1 MTKKELAAKAARN
14 REIQARM
21 SAIYLQMEKEKREE
35 YTDAEKREI
44 RELRNELEEN
54 HREIMNSKDEAAIAE
69 LRENIDRNK
78 QYREYLQGV
87 RQKREDNTVTLAP
100 KSPADGSSIT
110 ESGAIVLN
118 IQDIIDTKEQGL
130 GRPFGQSF
138 ITGVEGDELYPYSI
152 NDVEIEEVG
161 EIEAIND
168 QALEFTNIKV
178 QSSRVS
184 LSVAVSNKAIDN
196 AAFDLVAF
204 VLFKIQKAW
213 AIWFAKKN
221 YSHANWNQNKG
232 AFSQVT
238 PGTITLD
245 STIGAQIDEAFAGIA
260 ELGFDEEGC
269 VVISPRME
277 AKLKHTFEGNGNAA
291 HAIIENGL
299 LCGHPYVS
307 TKHVNYTLNG
317 SGKYVK
323 DTDEYIGIGLFQYL
337 PVQQHGLVRQ
347 TVDATSAQVAK
358 QNKTV
363 IVFSTEM
370 SITEL
375 SKLVNGGDNN
385 NPHKPQAFALFKVV
399 EPVSSNEIGG

>member
-1 MTKKELAAKAARN
+1 MTKKEIAAKAARN
-14 REIQARM
+14 REIQSRM

-35 YTDAEKREI
+35 YTAEEKREMA
-44 RELRNELEEN
+44 ELKQELEEN
-54 HREIMNSKDEAAIAE
+54 HREIMLSKDEAAIAE

-87 RQKREDNTVTLAP
+87 REKRENNTTTLAP
-100 KSPADGSSIT
+100 KSPADGTSIT

-152 NDVEIEEVG
+152 NDVEIQEVG
-161 EIEAIND
+161 EIAAIND
-168 QALEFTNIKV
+168 QALEFANIKV

-232 AFSQVT
+232 AFSLVN
-238 PGTITLD
+238 PGTLTLD
-245 STIGAQIDEAFAGIA
+245 STIGAQIDEEFAKIA
-260 ELGFDEEGC
+260 ELGFDDEGC

-299 LCGHPYVS
+299 LCGHHYVS
-307 TKHVNYTLNG
+307 TKHVNYTLSDG
-317 SGKYVK
+317 QYVK

-347 TVDATSAQVAK
+347 TVDATSAAVAK
-358 QNKTV
+358 ENKTV

-399 EPVSSNEIGG
+399 QPASNSDI

>member
-1 MTKKELAAKAARN
+1 MTKKEIAAKAARN

-21 SAIYLQMEKEKREE
+21 SEIYLKMEKEKREE
-35 YTDAEKREI
+35 YNAEEKREME
-44 RELRNELEEN
+44 ELQHELEDN
-54 HREIMNSKDEAAIAE
+54 RREIMLSKDEAAIAE

-100 KSPADGSSIT
+100 KSPTDGTSIT

-118 IQDIIDTKEQGL
+118 IQDILDTKENGL

-152 NDVEIEEVG
+152 NDVEMEEVG

-178 QSSRVS
+178 VSRRVS

-204 VLFKIQKAW
+204 VLYKIDKAW
-213 AIWFAKKN
+213 TIYFAKKN
-221 YSHANWNQNKG
+221 YSHANWQGNKG
-232 AFSQVT
+232 AFSLVT

-245 STIGAQIDEAFAGIA
+245 NTIGAQIDEKFADFA

-269 VVISPRME
+269 VVISPKTE
-277 AKLKHTFEGNGNAA
+277 ARLKHTYEGNGVAA
-291 HAIIENGL
+291 HPIIENGL
-299 LCGHPYVS
+299 LAGHPYVS
-307 TKHVNYTLNG
+307 TKHINYTLDG
-317 SGKYVK
+317 EGKYVK

-337 PVQQHGLVRQ
+337 PIQQHGLVRQ

-358 QNKTV
+358 QNKTI
-363 IVFSTEM
+363 IVFSTEI

-375 SKLVNGGDNN
+375 SELVNGNKSGE
-385 NPHKPQAFALFKVV
+385 PQAFALFKVV
-399 EPVSSNEIGG
+399 EPASSNEIGG

>member
-1 MTKKELAAKAARN
+1 MTKKEIAAKAARN

-21 SAIYLQMEKEKREE
+21 SAIYLKMEKEKREE
-35 YTDAEKREI
+35 YNAEEKREMD
-44 RELRNELEEN
+44 ELKHELEEN
-54 HREIMNSKDEAAIAE
+54 HREIMLSKDEAAIAE

-87 RQKREDNTVTLAP
+87 RQKREDNTTTLAP
-100 KSPADGSSIT
+100 KTPADGSSIT

-161 EIEAIND
+161 EIAAIND

-196 AAFDLVAF
+196 AAFDLIAF
-204 VLFKIQKAW
+204 VLYKIRKAW
-213 AIWFAKKN
+213 EIWFAKKN

-232 AFSQVT
+232 AFSLVT
-238 PGTITLD
+238 PGTLTLD
-245 STIGAQIDEAFAGIA
+245 STIGAQIDEEFAKIA
-260 ELGFDEEGC
+260 ELGFDDEGC

-307 TKHVNYTLNG
+307 TKHINYKLNG
-317 SGKYVK
+317 EGKYVK

-347 TVDATSAQVAK
+347 TVDATSAAVAK
-358 QNKTV
+358 ENKTV

-375 SKLVNGGDNN
+375 SKLVNGNKSG
-385 NPHKPQAFALFKVV
+385 KPQAFALFKVTQ
-399 EPVSSNEIGG
+399 PASSSEL

>member
-1 MTKKELAAKAARN
+1 MTKKEIAAKAARN

-35 YTDAEKREI
+35 YNAEEKREME
-44 RELRNELEEN
+44 ELQHELEEN
-54 HREIMNSKDEAAIAE
+54 HREIMLSKDEAAIAE

-78 QYREYLQGV
+78 QYREYLQDV
-87 RQKREDNTVTLAP
+87 RQQQRDNTVTLAP
-100 KSPADGSSIT
+100 KSPADGTSIT

-118 IQDIIDTKEQGL
+118 IQDIIDTKENGL

-152 NDVEIEEVG
+152 NDVEMEEVG
-161 EIEAIND
+161 EIDAIND

-178 QSSRVS
+178 VSHRVS

-204 VLFKIQKAW
+204 VLYKIEKAW
-213 AIWFAKKN
+213 RIYFAKKN
-221 YSHANWNQNKG
+221 YSHANWQGNKG
-232 AFSQVT
+232 AFSLVT

-245 STIGAQIDEAFAGIA
+245 STIGAQIDEKFADFA

-269 VVISPRME
+269 VIISPKVE
-277 AKLKHTFEGNGNAA
+277 ARLKHTYEGNGVAA
-291 HAIIENGL
+291 HPIIENGL
-299 LCGHPYVS
+299 LAGHPYVS
-307 TKHVNYTLNG
+307 TKHINYTLSN
-317 SGKYVK
+317 GKYVK

-337 PVQQHGLVRQ
+337 PIQQHGLVRQ
-347 TVDATSAQVAK
+347 TVDATSAAVAK
-358 QNKTV
+358 VNKTV
-363 IVFSTEM
+363 IVFSTEI

-375 SKLVNGGDNN
+375 SHLVNGGDDN
-385 NPHKPQAFALFKVV
+385 NPHKPRAFALFKVV
-399 EPVSSNEIGG
+399 EPASSNEIGD

>member
-1 MTKKELAAKAARN
+1 MTKKEIAAKAARN

-21 SAIYLQMEKEKREE
+21 SAIYLKMEKEKREE
-35 YTDAEKREI
+35 YTAEEKREI
-44 RELRNELEEN
+44 DELKHELEEN
-54 HREIMNSKDEAAIAE
+54 HREIMLSKDEAAIAE

-78 QYREYLQGV
+78 QYREYLQAV
-87 RQKREDNTVTLAP
+87 RQQREDNTTTLAP
-100 KSPADGSSIT
+100 KTPADGSSIT

-118 IQDIIDTKEQGL
+118 IQDIIDTKENGL

-152 NDVEIEEVG
+152 NDVEMEEEG
-161 EIEAIND
+161 EIDAIND
-168 QALEFTNIKV
+168 QELKFTNIKV
-178 QSSRVS
+178 VSHRVS

-204 VLFKIQKAW
+204 VLYKIQKAW
-213 AIWFAKKN
+213 AIYFAKKN
-221 YSHANWNQNKG
+221 YSHAAWQGNKG
-232 AFSQVT
+232 AFSLVT

-245 STIGAQIDEAFAGIA
+245 STIGAQIDEAFADFA

-269 VVISPRME
+269 VVISPKTE
-277 AKLKHTFEGNGNAA
+277 ARLKHTYEGNGVAA
-291 HAIIENGL
+291 HPIIENGL
-299 LCGHPYVS
+299 LAGHPYVS
-307 TKHVNYTLNG
+307 TKHINYKLNG

-337 PVQQHGLVRQ
+337 PIQQHGLVRQ
-347 TVDATSAQVAK
+347 TVDATSAAVAK
-358 QNKTV
+358 VNKTV
-363 IVFSTEM
+363 IVFSTEI

-385 NPHKPQAFALFKVV
+385 NPHKPQAFALFKVTQ
-399 EPVSSNEIGG
+399 PASSSEI

>member
-1 MTKKELAAKAARN
+1 MTKKEIAAKAARN

-35 YTDAEKREI
+35 YTAEEKREMA
-44 RELRNELEEN
+44 ELQQELESN
-54 HREIMNSKDEAAIAE
+54 HREIMLSKDEAAIAE

-100 KSPADGSSIT
+100 KSTPDGTSIT

-118 IQDIIDTKEQGL
+118 IQDIIDTKENGL
-130 GRPFGQSF
+130 GRPAGQSF

-152 NDVEIEEVG
+152 NDVEMEEVG

-178 QSSRVS
+178 VSRRVS

-196 AAFDLVAF
+196 ADFDLVAF
-204 VLFKIQKAW
+204 VLYKINKAW
-213 AIWFAKKN
+213 EIYFAKKN
-221 YSHANWNQNKG
+221 YSHANWQGNKG

-245 STIGAQIDEAFAGIA
+245 STIGAQIDEKFADFA

-269 VVISPRME
+269 VVISPKVE
-277 AKLKHTFEGNGNAA
+277 ARLKHTYEGNGVAA
-291 HAIIENGL
+291 HPIIENGL
-299 LCGHPYVS
+299 LAGHPYVS
-307 TKHVNYTLNG
+307 TKHINYTLNG
-317 SGKYVK
+317 DGEYVK

-337 PVQQHGLVRQ
+337 PIQQHGLVRQ

-363 IVFSTEM
+363 IVFSTEI

-375 SKLVNGGDNN
+375 SQLVNGNTSG
-385 NPHKPQAFALFKVV
+385 KPQAFALFKVV
-399 EPVSSNEIGG
+399 NPSV